1 MVGLYSLERRMRSR
15 RHFLKFTLALPALL
29 DCGRRAMADQL
40 LDDIG
45 LVLRRPVPGGQPLAG
60 NTAGDPLPGGVPM
73 PSRKPGAPALR
84 PLIVLDAGHGGQD
97 PGAIG
102 PSGTFEKTIALDLTL
117 KIAQALQ
124 RAGLRVK
131 LTRRSDVFLPLATRA
146 AIAHQAKADL
156 FVSIH
161 ADSAPNA
168 EARGL
173 SCYTLSETASD
184 KLAGAL
190 ATRENAVDLLPG
202 VPRGVDPEVAAI
214 LFDLT
219 RRHSLNASLAH
230 KASIVEAVSKDLRLL
245 DNPKRSANFAVL
257 RVPDVPSVLIETGF
271 LSNRSDERLLADPV
285 ARAKIADVLG
295 VALAGA
301 VQVA

>member
-1 MVGLYSLERRMRSR
+1 MVGARDRDRRMTSR
-15 RHFLKFTLALPALL
+15 RHILKLGLTLPLLL
-29 DCGRRAMADQL
+29 DSGGRALADQL

-45 LVLRRPVPGGQPLAG
+45 LVLRKPTLGGLLPDGVPVPA
-60 NTAGDPLPGGVPM
+60 
-73 PSRKPGAPALR
+73 RKPGTPAPR

-102 PSGTFEKTIALDLTL
+102 PSGTYEKTVALDLTL
-117 KIAQALQ
+117 KIAATLQ
-124 RAGLRVK
+124 RAGLQVK
-131 LTRRSDVFLPLATRA
+131 LTRRSDVFLPLSTRA
-146 AIAHQAKADL
+146 AIAHRARAEF

-161 ADSAPNA
+161 ADSAPNTD
-168 EARGL
+168 ARGL

-184 KLAGAL
+184 KLADAL

-230 KASIVEAVSKDLRLL
+230 KASIIKSVSKDLRLL

-257 RVPDVPSVLIETGF
+257 RVPDVPAVLIETGF
-271 LSNRSDERLLADPV
+271 LSNHSDEKLLADPV
-285 ARAKIADVLG
+285 ARGKIADVLAL
-295 VALAGA
+295 ALAGA
-301 VQVA
+301 VQVT